1 MTTAILSSMIRI
13 DSSSPLYKLAPR
25 DITPSAQFE
34 VIVSLEGTTP
44 ETGATIQ
51 TRTSYSPTV
60 GTLEQ
65 QHNSH

>member
-1 MTTAILSSMIRI
+1 MMTFMIRI

-25 DITPSAQFE
+25 DINQNAQFE
-34 VIVSLEGTTP
+34 IIVSLEGTTP

-60 GTLEQ
+60 SQ
-65 QHNSH
+65 S